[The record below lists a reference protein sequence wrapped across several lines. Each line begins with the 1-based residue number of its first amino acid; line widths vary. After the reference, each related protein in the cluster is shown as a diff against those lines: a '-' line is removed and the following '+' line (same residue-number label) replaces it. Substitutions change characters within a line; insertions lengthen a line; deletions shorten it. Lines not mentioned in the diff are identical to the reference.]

1 MLQRLGVKPKGIMQQ
16 QVALKNDWF
25 AAIPRDL
32 NGVTRPDS
40 NDSDVSEKAK
50 VGCGKIYFTD
60 RDKDEGLF

>member
-1 MLQRLGVKPKGIMQQ
+1 MQQ